1 MECKKDI
8 ANSVLPENDILLFS
22 EGDNESIA
30 ISNMLIYK
38 GRGVKEMKLS
48 NLKKSRRDKEILIWP
63 LMVRKL

>member
-1 MECKKDI
+1 MEYKKDI